1 MTQPLMSQAQITEE
15 EIKRYDSTID
25 EKRSNRTDM
34 LAQLREK
41 EAKTGKIPPQDV
53 VQHLSSNL
61 IAGSDTTGIS
71 LRSCFYYLMKNPA
84 AYRKLMAEIDDAD
97 KNGLLSEYVTFEES
111 LKLPYL

>member
-1 MTQPLMSQAQITEE
+1 
-15 EIKRYDSTID
+15 
-25 EKRSNRTDM
+25 M

-71 LRSCFYYLMKNPA
+71 LRSCLYYLMRNPST
-84 AYRKLMAEIDDAD
+84 YRKLMAEIDQAD
-97 KNGLLSEYVTFEES
+97 KNGQLSEYVTFEES
-111 LKLPYL
+111 LKMPYL